1 MMGARGIAVQ
11 MARAI
16 AVSLIVAGAVSGT
29 SPARAA
35 AATCA
40 AWTGVQPPDPG
51 GTADQNVLLGVTVLS
66 PCDAWA
72 VGYFLTSGGAFRTLI
87 VHWDGASWQHA
98 PSPTPGVNSSLSA
111 VAATSARNAWAVG
124 AFNNG
129 PGTGNKTLVLHW
141 NGTSWRQVRSPAPGG
156 PGHGSFLA
164 GVRARSASDAW
175 AVGSFFNGT
184 AFRTLALH
192 WNGSAWSQVTTPD
205 PSASDNELEA
215 VAPVSAREAWAV
227 GFDTLRGASQTLILH
242 WNGSSWKQVRSPNP
256 GGPGHDNSL
265 LGARA
270 TSASN
275 AWAVG
280 SYVSG
285 TAQRTLVLHWNGS
298 AWQQVK
304 TPNPGSGSSLAGIG
318 ATSANNIWAVGS
330 FFNGTAEQTL
340 ALHCC

>member
-1 MMGARGIAVQ
+1 M
-11 MARAI
+11 
-16 AVSLIVAGAVSGT
+16 
-29 SPARAA
+29 
-35 AATCA
+35 
-40 AWTGVQPPDPG
+40 
-51 GTADQNVLLGVTVLS
+51 
-66 PCDAWA
+66 
-72 VGYFLTSGGAFRTLI
+72 
-87 VHWDGASWQHA
+87 
-98 PSPTPGVNSSLSA
+98 
-111 VAATSARNAWAVG
+111 
-124 AFNNG
+124 
-129 PGTGNKTLVLHW
+129 
-141 NGTSWRQVRSPAPGG
+141 
-156 PGHGSFLA
+156 
-164 GVRARSASDAW
+164 
-175 AVGSFFNGT
+175 
-184 AFRTLALH
+184 
-192 WNGSAWSQVTTPD
+192 
-205 PSASDNELEA
+205 
-215 VAPVSAREAWAV
+215 APVSAREAWAV

-242 WNGSSWKQVRSPNP
+242 WNGSAWKQVRSPNP

-298 AWQQVK
+298 AWKQVKTPNPSATNNSLAGIAATSPTSAWAVGSYVSGSARRTLVLHWNGSVWEQVK